1 MENSGITA
9 TYIDVSFHTNTS
21 TLHFD
26 INAYSTISGKVRV
39 LMTVYAYGFKTV
51 TQELDP
57 CEQEEWTQLC
67 PMSPQPIQLVSNQD
81 LDKDVVNQIPAIAY
95 QVPDLDAYVRIQIVS
110 ADDSQN
116 MLACVDA
123 QLSNGVTVENGPVSW
138 VTAFVAGGALLWA
151 VFVISCSDPKLHYY
165 HLTTAKFAA
174 YSLAFYTF
182 LQTQALI
189 GMTSVPLPPIVSAW
203 TQNFVWSVGIVEMDF
218 LQRFFH
224 WYIRSTGGI
233 RSSLFNQMSATSVLV
248 MKRDLSH
255 VKRGLEMVTGIG
267 RNSLRRRALDEVEV
281 EEEDP
286 SSYEHIMVK
295 GIERVAFKAKI
306 EQTNLFITSYS
317 MYIIFA
323 FVTVVLFLAFRGI
336 VGLLARKRK
345 FGMESKFP
353 VFREHW
359 RTMLRKVAL
368 CLVVMGY
375 PALIALSLWELTMKD
390 SAAVVVL
397 AVVIFLAMTGL
408 MAVAVFRLY
417 MLLRRTGVMPFSSKG
432 PLARFSTKEIEQ
444 EKASSSSWRDSVP
457 GLTEVKMSASR
468 ELKQFA
474 ILTVPYRRSGVY
486 WVLPLMLFIFTK
498 SALVGLSQQH
508 LYDAPSEDESSVGTV
523 KGIAQAIGF
532 LIIDLLWL
540 IGVAWV
546 RPWMDK
552 PTNTLGIASAVMG
565 LLNGVFLLVFTE
577 AVSGQAKPAKPIVGV
592 LFVLFNI
599 IMCLVFLVVTVVS
612 AVYAIIDWK
621 KGHPASKDGLRAT
634 STTPSFS
641 PEDFANHHMT
651 STPDPFLPHR
661 HGQETFTPIPPPN
674 GLLNDGGRASA
685 STFDSRDITAL
696 QPTEPYLSTTNFTG
710 GNGVIVS
717 PPTTT
722 MDTVPGYAL
731 QNINTN
737 LSNQAPLGVV
747 MIGSGKGEDGRS
759 TYAES
764 TRSARSRDGRP
775 SMSNQHLPPQAP
787 FGRQNS
793 RLSQR
798 SMNSIHSQ
806 KSFSGPGA
814 VQGQNARG
822 TRENM
827 PPIMQIPE
835 PGVAM

>member
-1 MENSGITA
+1 
-9 TYIDVSFHTNTS
+9 
-21 TLHFD
+21 
-26 INAYSTISGKVRV
+26 
-39 LMTVYAYGFKTV
+39 
-51 TQELDP
+51 
-57 CEQEEWTQLC
+57 
-67 PMSPQPIQLVSNQD
+67 
-81 LDKDVVNQIPAIAY
+81 
-95 QVPDLDAYVRIQIVS
+95 
-110 ADDSQN
+110 
-116 MLACVDA
+116 
-123 QLSNGVTVENGPVSW
+123 
-138 VTAFVAGGALLWA
+138 
-151 VFVISCSDPKLHYY
+151 
-165 HLTTAKFAA
+165 
-174 YSLAFYTF
+174 
-182 LQTQALI
+182 
-189 GMTSVPLPPIVSAW
+189 
-203 TQNFVWSVGIVEMDF
+203 
-218 LQRFFH
+218 
-224 WYIRSTGGI
+224 
-233 RSSLFNQMSATSVLV
+233 
-248 MKRDLSH
+248 
-255 VKRGLEMVTGIG
+255 
-267 RNSLRRRALDEVEV
+267 
-281 EEEDP
+281 
-286 SSYEHIMVK
+286 
-295 GIERVAFKAKI
+295 
-306 EQTNLFITSYS
+306 
-317 MYIIFA
+317 
-323 FVTVVLFLAFRGI
+323 
-336 VGLLARKRK
+336 
-345 FGMESKFP
+345 
-353 VFREHW
+353 
-359 RTMLRKVAL
+359 
-368 CLVVMGY
+368 
-375 PALIALSLWELTMKD
+375 
-390 SAAVVVL
+390 
-397 AVVIFLAMTGL
+397 LAMTGL